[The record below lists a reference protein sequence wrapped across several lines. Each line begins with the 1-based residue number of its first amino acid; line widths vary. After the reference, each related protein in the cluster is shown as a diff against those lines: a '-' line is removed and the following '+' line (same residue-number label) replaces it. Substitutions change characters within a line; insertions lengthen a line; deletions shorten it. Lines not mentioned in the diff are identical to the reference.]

1 MTRAIQTRHK
11 PANSILY
18 SLPVVVATGKGH
30 VSYGHIRVEFRVM
43 CLIVV
48 HYAQGIC
55 ILQQLTDLGIVVG
68 LILVLAF
75 AMCDIYF

>member
-1 MTRAIQTRHK
+1 MDNNDPCHTNQAQ

-30 VSYGHIRVEFRVM
+30 VSYGHIRVEFRAM

-55 ILQQLTDLGIVVG
+55 ILQQLTNIVI
-68 LILVLAF
+68 LRIWELLLVLF
-75 AMCDIYF
+75 